1 MGHISRRSDGMA
13 CGGFRCERA
22 SSHVGCCDDA
32 AVRGRR
38 RTQQR
43 QGLRDVP
50 GATVLITGEGGTG
63 RRASWITPRRR
74 LTTWGRPPCAPEP
87 RTSMRAVRSGRLRQR
102 LGSLREPT
110 RNGSWRRRCG
120 IGPGPQAPVA
130 DADGPAR
137 PRGLRASISE
147 WVPELLHDLDGAD
160 AVAMLAVGSRP
171 AVGRRGAV
179 PLLGRLGAL
188 PAAACACSREGDGDP
203 RRAAVEEF
211 LAARSSRSPARP
223 PRLRRAVHAA

>member
-1 MGHISRRSDGMA
+1 MA

-22 SSHVGCCDDA
+22 SSHVGCCVDA

-120 IGPGPQAPVA
+120 IGRGRPERPLPIPTDQRGPGGFGRRFRNGVLSSSTTSTAPTRWPCWPS
-130 DADGPAR
+130 GRAR
-137 PRGLRASISE
+137 PS
-147 WVPELLHDLDGAD
+147 
-160 AVAMLAVGSRP
+160 VG
-171 AVGRRGAV
+171 
-179 PLLGRLGAL
+179 GAL
-188 PAAACACSREGDGDP
+188 SRSLVASALCLAAACACSREGDGDP

>member
-22 SSHVGCCDDA
+22 SSHVGCSVDA

-110 RNGSWRRRCG
+110 RNGSWRPVRHWAWPPR
-120 IGPGPQAPVA
+120 APVA
-130 DADGPAR
+130 DTDGPAR

-147 WVPELLHDLDGAD
+147 WGSELLHDLDGTD
-160 AVAMLAVGSRP
+160 AVAMQAVGSRP

-188 PAAACACSREGDGDP
+188 PCGRCACSREGDGDP